1 MHIDKITDGLI
12 DNHGEIIAIRNG
24 SDSAKIRGLQ
34 KRIAREFAEKSKV
47 SFTSLTPPFQ
57 VVKVCR

>member
-12 DNHGEIIAIRNG
+12 DNHGEIVAIRKE
-24 SDSAKIRGLQ
+24 SDPVKIRGLQ
-34 KRIAREFAEKSKV
+34 KRVAREFAEKSKV
-47 SFTSLTPPFQ
+47 LLTSLTPPFQ